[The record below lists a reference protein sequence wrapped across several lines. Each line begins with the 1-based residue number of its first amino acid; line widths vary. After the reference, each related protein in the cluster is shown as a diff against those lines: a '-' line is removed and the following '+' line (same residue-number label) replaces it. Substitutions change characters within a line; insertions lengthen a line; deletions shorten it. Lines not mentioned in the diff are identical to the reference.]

1 MFVVLSGRLVSRF
14 RRIGRGRMHPGMND
28 VLSRGTALVGLW
40 RGGIAIPAGTAFDPK
55 RKKWTCQVLRCVFA
69 TRNVT

>member
-40 RGGIAIPAGTAFDPK
+40 RGGIAIPAGTAFDPFQ
-55 RKKWTCQVLRCVFA
+55 TPASL
-69 TRNVT
+69 